1 MFNLECQPVCAAFKN
16 SFINTCLHSEAI
28 YCQAVSLWNYCSKIY
43 RVIIFLF
50 QGKYDRWVLIKCQGR
65 ITSATLK
72 YSSVYNA
79 YNFCTSIITFC
90 LINHLCCSFLCG
102 ISQVLCQLLNTH
114 IMGKKLLFYGNPRS
128 CGSMQITFQIR
139 NICWMLVDM
148 CAYNS
153 SETFICFLSLYR
165 HVH

>member
-1 MFNLECQPVCAAFKN
+1 MFDLECQPVCAAFKN

-28 YCQAVSLWNYCSKIY
+28 YYQAVSIWNYCSKVY

-65 ITSATLK
+65 ITSATLEH
-72 YSSVYNA
+72 YSVYNVC
-79 YNFCTSIITFC
+79 NFCTSIITFC

-114 IMGKKLLFYGNPRS
+114 IMGRNSCSMGIPEVMVACKLPSKLG
-128 CGSMQITFQIR
+128 
-139 NICWMLVDM
+139 
-148 CAYNS
+148 AYAG
-153 SETFICFLSLYR
+153 CL
-165 HVH
+165 